1 MRSILMNRLE
11 RISFVLTAN
20 VTENSGLPIH
30 RADRDM
36 NRQALQ
42 ALKVTYSARR
52 QDVIHAYRRHNQPEK
67 LLSGLRR
74 AADQTLRDLL
84 KLSPLPRGACLAAVG
99 GYGRGELYPY
109 SDIDLLVLLAREA
122 DDADQVLLESLITAL
137 WDLGLDVGHS
147 VRTLEDCQRE
157 AASDITVET
166 ALMEVRWLAGSKILL
181 NSLRT
186 AMARQRDPQA
196 FFQAKRAEMLQRHA
210 RHQDTPYALEPN
222 CKESP
227 GGLRDLMV
235 ILWIAHA
242 SGIGQTWHEIGQSDV
257 LSAAEYRALRRAEL
271 AFKRLRIELHLLAG
285 RREDRLLFDLQP
297 ALAKIY
303 GFEGTKT
310 RRASELLM
318 QRYYWAARVVNQL
331 NTILMQTFEERLFP
345 VPQDSGSIIDDD
357 FCNLHGRLDIRRPD
371 ALERKPTLLLRAFL
385 VTQEHPE
392 LTGLSAQLMRAMW
405 HAKRLIDTQFR
416 QNTVNRYLFLQI
428 FQQPRGIVHALRR
441 MSLLNIL
448 PRYLPE
454 FRKIVGQM
462 QHDLFHAYTVD
473 QHILRVIRNLR
484 RFTMP
489 EHAQEYPL
497 ASQLMANMDRH
508 WLLYIA
514 ALYHDIAKG
523 RGGDHSELGAQDA
536 QRFCSQHHLSEEDT
550 ELIVFLVKEHLSM
563 STFAQKRDLSDP
575 QTIEEFAARVKSERR
590 LAALYLLTVADIRGT
605 SPKVWNSWKG
615 KLLADL
621 YHLTLEALG
630 GTATDTGSVLARRK
644 EEAAAEVRLLGLR
657 DESREAFWKELDVA
671 YFLRHD
677 ASEIAWHTRHL
688 YHRVDAEEPIVKA
701 RVIGQNQGLQVMV
714 YLKDRPDL
722 FAAICGFFE
731 QHTLSIQD
739 ARIHTTRHGWALDSF
754 IVLLPGQ
761 EADYRSWATLIEHE
775 LAQNLA
781 DQHPLPVERP
791 AKLLR
796 NRISRR
802 SKAFPIVPNIT
813 LQPDEHSRAWRLAL
827 TTADRPG
834 LLYSLA
840 KTLARN
846 RIDLKMAKIMT
857 LGDRVEDVFMI
868 EGDVLENPRTQLQ
881 FERDVLG
888 ELTGNDA

>member
-1 MRSILMNRLE
+1 MEVYPDTR
-11 RISFVLTAN
+11 V
-20 VTENSGLPIH
+20 
-30 RADRDM
+30 DCDM
-36 NRQALQ
+36 TRQTLHQLRNAY
-42 ALKVTYSARR
+42 KSRR
-52 QDVIHAYRRHNQPEK
+52 QDVIDSYRKHDRPER

-74 AADQTLRDLL
+74 VTDQIIKEIL
-84 KLSPLPRGACLAAVG
+84 KLSPLPSGACLAAVG
-99 GYGRGELYPY
+99 GYGRGELYPW
-109 SDIDLLVLLAREA
+109 SDIDLLILLASEP
-122 DDADQVLLESLITAL
+122 DAKDQVLLESLISAL

-147 VRTLEDCQRE
+147 VRTLQDCKRE
-157 AASDITVET
+157 AANDITVET
-166 ALMEVRWLAGSKILL
+166 ALMEVRWLAGSKTLL
-181 NSLRT
+181 SELTRL
-186 AMARQRDPQA
+186 MSEQRDPQA
-196 FFQAKRAEMLQRHA
+196 FFQAKRAEMQQRHA

-222 CKESP
+222 CKEAP

-235 ILWIAHA
+235 ILWIAQA
-242 SGIGQTWHEIGQSDV
+242 SGIGHTWQAIGKTDL

-345 VPQDSGSIIDDD
+345 PPACTVVNLDDD
-357 FCNLHGRLDIRRPD
+357 FCIRHARLDIRRPD
-371 ALERKPTLLLRAFL
+371 ALERNPTLLLRAFL
-385 VTQEHPE
+385 VMQAHPE
-392 LTGLSAQLMRAMW
+392 LTGLSAQVMRAMW

-416 QNTVNRYLFLQI
+416 RNPVNRSLFLQI

-441 MSLLNIL
+441 MTLLNIL

-489 EHAQEYPL
+489 EHAQEFPL
-497 ASQLMANMDRH
+497 ASQLIADMDRH

-523 RGGDHSELGAQDA
+523 RGGDHSELGAIDV
-536 QRFCSQHHLSEEDT
+536 QRFCQQHHLPVEDT
-550 ELIVFLVKEHLSM
+550 ELLVFLVREHLSM
-563 STFAQKRDLSDP
+563 STVAQKRDLTDP
-575 QTIEEFAARVKSERR
+575 HTINAFAARVKTERR

-615 KLLADL
+615 KLLEDL
-621 YHLTLEALG
+621 YHLTRAALG
-630 GTATDTGSVLARRK
+630 GSPPDTGTVLARRK
-644 EEAAAEVRLLGLR
+644 EEAIAEIRLLGLR
-657 DESREAFWKELDVA
+657 DDVRERFWKELDVA

-688 YHRVDAEEPIVKA
+688 YHRVAAIEPVVKA
-701 RVIGQNQGLQVMV
+701 RVIGQNQGLQVLV
-714 YLKDRPDL
+714 YIKDRPDL
-722 FAAICGFFE
+722 FVAICGYFD

-761 EADYRSWATLIEHE
+761 DTDYRSWATLIEHE
-775 LAQNLA
+775 LALA
-781 DQHPLPVERP
+781 LSTESPPPPERP
-791 AKLLR
+791 ASQVR
-796 NRISRR
+796 SRISRR
-802 SKAFPIVPNIT
+802 SKIFPVVPNIS
-813 LQPDEHSRAWRLAL
+813 LQPDENSRAWRLAL
-827 TTADRPG
+827 TASDRPG

-840 KTLARN
+840 RTLAQSG
-846 RIDLKMAKIMT
+846 IDLKMAKIMT

-881 FERDVLG
+881 FERLVLDQ
-888 ELTGNDA
+888 LSDNSTLLQH